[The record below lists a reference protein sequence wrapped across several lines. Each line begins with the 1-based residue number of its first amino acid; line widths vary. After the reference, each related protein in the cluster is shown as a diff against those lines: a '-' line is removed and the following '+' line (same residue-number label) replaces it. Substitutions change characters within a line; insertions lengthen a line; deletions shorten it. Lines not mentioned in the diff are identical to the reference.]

1 MNTPLTPAQIID
13 SAHDSV
19 NSASTLFELDGAMS
33 SGNGCLNT
41 LRHLG
46 LIDNGQWIKESYEL
60 CTRTDR
66 RRAEILKA

>member
-1 MNTPLTPAQIID
+1 MGAPLTTAQIIE
-13 SAHDSV
+13 STHDSV
-19 NSASTLFELDGAMS
+19 NSASTLFELDVAMS

-46 LIDNGQWIKESYEL
+46 LLDNGQWIKESYGL